1 MGKKSSKV
9 YIVGHKNPD
18 TDSICSAIAY
28 AHLKREVTGNEYV
41 ARRAGQINEETHYV
55 LQKFKVD
62 APDLLQNVKLQV
74 KDMDIHKIDGIEPNV
89 SIKDTWAKM
98 KENNV
103 KTIPILKD
111 EELVGVISTVSKY
124 VLKRLAMLIP
134 VLIGVTF
141 MVYFILSL
149 SPGDTAA
156 MIAGESADAE
166 TIEATRK
173 DLGLD
178 QPVIVQ
184 YGKYMLNLLHGD
196 MGKSYKTKRDVFP
209 TIMAA
214 FPNTAKLAFWSILVA
229 VAIALPIG
237 IISATRQYSAIDNV
251 GMVAALLGVATPNFW
266 LGLMLII
273 VFSLNLGW
281 LPSGGMGSWKNYIMP
296 AITLGTGD
304 AALIC
309 RMTRS
314 SMLEV
319 IRQDYIR
326 TARAKGVPEKMV
338 IRKHALKNALIPVVT
353 VIGLQFGSLLGGATL
368 TETVFAW
375 PGVGRLLVDSIKSK
389 DAPLVLGGV
398 IMMTITFSI
407 VNLCVDILYAFIDPR
422 IKAQYKKK

>member
-1 MGKKSSKV
+1 M
-9 YIVGHKNPD
+9 
-18 TDSICSAIAY
+18 
-28 AHLKREVTGNEYV
+28 
-41 ARRAGQINEETHYV
+41 
-55 LQKFKVD
+55 
-62 APDLLQNVKLQV
+62 
-74 KDMDIHKIDGIEPNV
+74 
-89 SIKDTWAKM
+89 
-98 KENNV
+98 
-103 KTIPILKD
+103 
-111 EELVGVISTVSKY
+111 SKY

-141 MVYFILSL
+141 VVYFILSL

-326 TARAKGVPEKMV
+326 TAKAKGASPRRVTYG
-338 IRKHALKNALIPVVT
+338 HALRNALLPVVT
-353 VIGLQFGSLLGGATL
+353 VIGTNFGFALGGSIVL
-368 TETVFAW
+368 EQVFTI
-375 PGVGRLLVDSIKSK
+375 PGLGQLMINAIRQKDTPIVMGAVMTTAIFASLINLLVD
-389 DAPLVLGGV
+389 
-398 IMMTITFSI
+398 I
-407 VNLCVDILYAFIDPR
+407 VYTYIDPR
-422 IKAQYKKK
+422 LASRLTSVKKGGKKA

>member
-1 MGKKSSKV
+1 MSR
-9 YIVGHKNPD
+9 YI
-18 TDSICSAIAY
+18 
-28 AHLKREVTGNEYV
+28 
-41 ARRAGQINEETHYV
+41 
-55 LQKFKVD
+55 
-62 APDLLQNVKLQV
+62 
-74 KDMDIHKIDGIEPNV
+74 
-89 SIKDTWAKM
+89 
-98 KENNV
+98 
-103 KTIPILKD
+103 
-111 EELVGVISTVSKY
+111 
-124 VLKRLAMLIP
+124 LKRLVMLIP

-141 MVYFILSL
+141 MVYFIISL

-156 MIAGESADAE
+156 IVAGEGADAM

-173 DLGLD
+173 ELGLD
-178 QPVIVQ
+178 KPVIVQ
-184 YGKYMLNLLHGD
+184 YGNYMFKLIKGD
-196 MGKSYKTKRDVFP
+196 MGRSYKTGRDVFP
-209 TIMAA
+209 TIMSA

-229 VAIALPIG
+229 VGIALPIG
-237 IISATRQYSAIDNV
+237 IISATRQYSMVDNV

-273 VFSLNLGW
+273 LFSLNLRW
-281 LPSGGMGSWKNYIMP
+281 LPSGGMGGWKNYIMP

-319 IRQDYIR
+319 IRQDYVR
-326 TARAKGVPEKMV
+326 TARAKGVPEKVV

-375 PGVGRLLVDSIKSK
+375 PGIGRMVVDAIKGK
-389 DAPLVLGGV
+389 DTPLVLGGV
-398 IMMTITFSI
+398 VMLTMTFSVI
-407 VNLCVDILYAFIDPR
+407 NLLVDILYAFIDPR